1 MSGEKMPSLM
11 WKSSIPCERCCKIS
25 NCIEKFYTEETKLD
39 DGTSIQIKAKMVEW
53 EENKYKIHYLNKI

>member
-1 MSGEKMPSLM
+1 M